1 MFSTIRRAVA
11 LTTLTAAILIA
22 LPAPSHAAQM
32 RGAVLNGQV
41 SASDLMT
48 QALSWLQGFLGVS
61 APVSH
66 RTATLQKD
74 STTTP
79 PPIPFPPPPGSGG
92 SGSMTDPDGKA
103 K

>member
-22 LPAPSHAAQM
+22 VPAPSHAAQS
-32 RGAVLNGQV
+32 RGAALNV

-66 RTATLQKD
+66 RAATLQKD

-79 PPIPFPPPPGSGG
+79 PPPIPFPPPPGTGGG